1 MLLQGHIDIW
11 IESMF
16 PEYAGSN
23 FQTDWLILIKKT
35 TCPQN
40 QLSKH
45 YLILI
50 YKCFYKRIWLFSMSL

>member
-23 FQTDWLILIKKT
+23 FQTDCDWQILIKKQ
-35 TCPQN
+35 PVPKIN
-40 QLSKH
+40 
-45 YLILI
+45 YLNIT
-50 YKCFYKRIWLFSMSL
+50 